1 MTLTELQ
8 EKRHKLALDA
18 RKIVD
23 AKQESEE
30 RLTAEE
36 TSKVNSIFEDI
47 DKLDD
52 EIRAMKRYDEM
63 DTHIQLE
70 PRKVDDTV
78 EQPASPENRGA
89 YTMPAR
95 RGDEYRSAFMSYL
108 RHGKNGLQSNEV
120 RALEVGTANEGG
132 NVVYEEFER
141 RIVEFLDEE
150 NVLRQL
156 GTVITTGGDRNI
168 PVETQHDSASYIGE
182 EAAYSEDLD
191 GSDSKHTFG
200 QVTLG
205 AFKLAYIIKVS
216 EELLRDT
223 SDIDFEGYLARTIG
237 RKFGAAEEAKFV
249 NGAGTTEPTGIMTGG
264 TEGLELD
271 ANNAITGDELIDLF
285 HALKRPYRRNA
296 TWVMSDSTIKTIRK
310 LKTTTGTNEYL
321 WQPGLQAGEPDR
333 LLGRPVF
340 ASSAANDLGSN
351 STNVIAF
358 GDMSYFWIADRG
370 ARVIQRL
377 NELFAA
383 NGQIGFRA
391 YERHDSNVIVSEAV
405 QVAVTPA
412 A

>member
-1 MTLTELQ
+1 MTLTQLQ
-8 EKRHKLALDA
+8 EQRHKLALDV
-18 RKIVD
+18 RKIID
-23 AKQESEE
+23 AAKESEQ
-30 RLTAEE
+30 RLSAEE
-36 TSKVNSIFEDI
+36 TTKVNTIFADI

-52 EIRAMKRYDEM
+52 EIRAVKRYDEM
-63 DTHIQLE
+63 ENHIQIE

-78 EQPASPENRGA
+78 EQNQPENRGA
-89 YTMPAR
+89 YTLPAR
-95 RGDEYRSAFMSYL
+95 KGDEYRSAFMSYL
-108 RHGKNGLQSNEV
+108 RHGKNGLQANEV

-141 RIVEFLDEE
+141 RIIEFLDEE
-150 NVLRQL
+150 NVMRQL

-168 PVETQHDSASYIGE
+168 PVETAHDSAAYLGE
-182 EAAYSEDLD
+182 EAAYAEDLT
-191 GSDSKHTFG
+191 GGASKHTFG

-223 SDIDFEGYLARTIG
+223 SDIDFEGYLARTIA
-237 RKFGAAEEAKFV
+237 RKFGAAEEEKFI
-249 NGAGTTEPTGIMTGG
+249 NGTGTTMPTGIMAGG
-264 TEGLELD
+264 AAGKTL
-271 ANNAITGDELIDLF
+271 AAYNAITGDEVIDIF
-285 HALKRPYRRNA
+285 HALKRPYRRAA
-296 TWVMSDSTIKTIRK
+296 TWVMSDGTIKSLRK

-340 ASSAANDLGSN
+340 ASSAANDLGTVD
-351 STNVIAF
+351 TNVIAF

-377 NELFAA
+377 NELYAA

-391 YERHDSNVIVSEAV
+391 YERHDSNVLVDEAI
-405 QVAVTPA
+405 QVAKTA
-412 A
+412 AST